1 MTNDDILFRNALGI
15 LLFSF
20 LCFGIAFRRRT
31 HTGEKLDR
39 LQEGWPILIL
49 LRLSGLSMWI
59 ALFAWLWDP
68 SSFAWARLPFPAGF
82 RWAGL
87 AAGLVAMY
95 WLIWMLR
102 SLGKNLTD
110 TVVTRKDANLVT
122 NGPYRFVRHPMYVGV
137 LMIALAVSLTAS
149 NWLFL
154 VMGCAVFTMMCFRLP
169 IEERNL
175 IGRFGDQYRRYM
187 QTTGRFF
194 PKLV

>member
-1 MTNDDILFRNALGI
+1 MTIDDIFFRNALGI
-15 LLFSF
+15 LLFGF
-20 LCFGIAFRRRT
+20 LCFGVAFRRRI

-49 LRLSGLSMWI
+49 LRLFGFSMWI
-59 ALFAWLWDP
+59 ALFVWLWDP
-68 SSFAWARLPFPAGF
+68 SSFSWARLPLPEEF
-82 RWAGL
+82 RWTGL
-87 AAGLVAMY
+87 AVGAVAFCWLV
-95 WLIWMLR
+95 WMLR

-110 TVVTRKDANLVT
+110 TVVTRKDASLVT
-122 NGPYRFVRHPMYVGV
+122 NGPYRFIRHPMYVGV
-137 LMIALAVSLTAS
+137 LMIALAVSLTAL

-154 VMGCAVFTMMCFRLP
+154 LMGGAVFMMMCFRLP

-175 IGRFGDQYRRYM
+175 IARFGDEYRRYM